1 MSYSFSNTP
10 EGDELENRNG
20 PGITISVSFKI
31 NGDESHQ
38 DGLHLSWIC
47 SRDLLELVIMFFFIL
62 SC

>member
-20 PGITISVSFKI
+20 PGITISVSSRI
-31 NGDESHQ
+31 NG

-47 SRDLLELVIMFFFIL
+47 SWDLLELGIMDF
-62 SC
+62 